1 MYWCD
6 LCRLEG
12 QGLFLSQHFSAFRE
26 MYEPLDADSPGKEVG
41 QMSDHIHF

>member
-12 QGLFLSQHFSAFRE
+12 QSLFLSQHFPAFRE
-26 MYEPLDADSPGKEVG
+26 MHEPLDADSPGKEVG
-41 QMSDHIHF
+41 QMSEAAQF